1 MYAKLTIPERLKDLR
16 VMEKHL
22 TLEELAEQTGLS
34 KSALGKYETD
44 EYKDISPF
52 AIVTLAEFYGVSTGY
67 LLGLTETKNH
77 PNTTLDEL
85 HLSDAAIDILKN
97 GKLNN
102 RLICEI
108 LCHEDFRRLL
118 VDSEVFVDRIA
129 EMHTEEFISIMN
141 VGRLKV
147 LEKSGDENA
156 LDARTLEIAEEVD
169 KHYIEGV
176 LTQDLLSILN
186 DIREKHLTD
195 STTADAPYTAD
206 EAQKK
211 IDEVMNFK
219 GSEREK
225 QLFLVCNQLQIPYNT
240 LKPDEKAALLSAISK
255 SKILGKLGKHGRGKR
270 KHKK

>member
-1 MYAKLTIPERLKDLR
+1 M
-16 VMEKHL
+16 
-22 TLEELAEQTGLS
+22 
-34 KSALGKYETD
+34 
-44 EYKDISPF
+44 
-52 AIVTLAEFYGVSTGY
+52 
-67 LLGLTETKNH
+67 
-77 PNTTLDEL
+77 
-85 HLSDAAIDILKN
+85 
-97 GKLNN
+97 
-102 RLICEI
+102 
-108 LCHEDFRRLL
+108 L

-129 EMHTEEFISIMN
+129 EMHTDEFTSIMH

-147 LEKSGDENA
+147 LEKNGDVNG

-176 LTQDLLSILN
+176 LIQDLLSILN
-186 DIREKHLTD
+186 DIRGKHLVD
-195 STTADAPYTAD
+195 NTTADAPYTAD

-211 IDEVMNFK
+211 IDEVLNFK
-219 GSEREK
+219 GNEREK